1 MPKVIAAKEKPQS
14 CLKIQIIIVSPSP
27 NPCLFAL
34 HVFNSF
40 LYFPIPFD
48 PPYRHPSLLYVIDW
62 KNGHSC

>member
-40 LYFPIPFD
+40 LYFPIPID
-48 PPYRHPSLLYVIDW
+48 PLTATHLY
-62 KNGHSC
+62 CT